1 MDRPAVTPEDLDRF
15 RDDGGLVRL
24 RRSIP
29 GADRLEG
36 FVVGSGPV
44 WTLLADCTDHRLDG
58 WSAVRTADLRRVR
71 RLGGE
76 DGLTVRALR
85 RHGHWPPR
93 PPAGDLPLDD
103 LPGLVE
109 AAGRAYGLIAVHTEE
124 SAPDVC
130 WVGAVAGLRPKS
142 LRLHQV
148 DTEAN
153 WYDEPTKF
161 PLRRITRVDLGGH
174 YLAVLR
180 EFAGERP
187 PGPHRPGG

>member
-1 MDRPAVTPEDLDRF
+1 MDRTPSTATPALDHAPRG
-15 RDDGGLVRL
+15 GGLVRL

-36 FVVGSGPV
+36 FVLGTGPV
-44 WTLLADCTDHRLDG
+44 WTLLAACTDHRLDG
-58 WSAVRTADLRRVR
+58 WTAVRTADLRKVR
-71 RLGGE
+71 RVGDE

-85 RHGHWPPR
+85 RAGDWPVR

-109 AAGRAYGLIAVHTEE
+109 AASRAYGLVALHTEE

-130 WVGAVAGLRPKS
+130 WVGTVTGLRPKS

-148 DTEAN
+148 DTEAR
-153 WYDEPTKF
+153 WYEEPTKF
-161 PLRRITRVDLGGH
+161 RLGRITRVDLGSH

-180 EFAGERP
+180 DFAGERP
-187 PGPHRPGG
+187 